1 MDEKKNFGGRNISKE
16 ELLLKNISTI
26 INLILL
32 IYNLF
37 NNKHSTIYTILN
49 DKKKIFKFKFQNWIK
64 NIISNIFFKK
74 HLIINNMKINIEIFL
89 IFVSFFRL
97 IKQHLKKKKKKF
109 EKSCINI
116 IEFTLRVN
124 SIRWLYRG
132 YIILSK
138 KQLRPRL

>member
-1 MDEKKNFGGRNISKE
+1 MKYLSFFKLNWIQDEPSSMDEKKNFGGRNISKE

-26 INLILL
+26 INLIQL

-97 IKQHLKKKKKKF
+97 IKQHL
-109 EKSCINI
+109 
-116 IEFTLRVN
+116 
-124 SIRWLYRG
+124 
-132 YIILSK
+132 
-138 KQLRPRL
+138 

>member
-1 MDEKKNFGGRNISKE
+1 MKYLSFFKLNWIQDEPSSMDEKKNFGGRNISKE

-26 INLILL
+26 INLIQL

-37 NNKHSTIYTILN
+37 NNKHSTIYIILN

-97 IKQHLKKKKKKF
+97 IKQHLKKKKKSLK
-109 EKSCINI
+109 KAVS
-116 IEFTLRVN
+116 
-124 SIRWLYRG
+124 
-132 YIILSK
+132 ILSNS
-138 KQLRPRL
+138 L

>member
-16 ELLLKNISTI
+16 ELLLKNISII
-26 INLILL
+26 INLIQL

-97 IKQHLKKKKKKF
+97 IKQHLKKKKKF

-138 KQLRPRL
+138 K